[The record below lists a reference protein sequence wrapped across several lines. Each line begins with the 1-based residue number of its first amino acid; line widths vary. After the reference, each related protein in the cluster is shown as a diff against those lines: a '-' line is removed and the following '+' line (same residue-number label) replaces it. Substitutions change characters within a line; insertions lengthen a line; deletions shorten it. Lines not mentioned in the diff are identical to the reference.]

1 MPSRSKLKSMKKTP
15 NHEAEEEKDEPEGEG
30 EGDENSEEP
39 FVEENATE
47 SVNMSLDDMIEEL

>member
-1 MPSRSKLKSMKKTP
+1 MKKTP
-15 NHEAEEEKDEPEGEG
+15 NQEVEEEKDKPEGEG

-47 SVNMSLDDMIEEL
+47 SDNMSLDDMIEEL